1 MTRIFLYRQGSA
13 DDLVHGE
20 SEARFL
26 ENGDD
31 RFGEPWNCFEEQLLK
46 GNLRYVL
53 RNLLVGDAAYAIK
66 NKHPKRNILGRKAV
80 NQSTVVAATAVN
92 QSNAVNSRFFN
103 ISEIISKTYSIFPT
117 SISFDFGLGDPLP
130 SLVIKYRNWLLC
142 DVIIT

>member
-1 MTRIFLYRQGSA
+1 MTRIFLYRQGSPDYLVYGWLGISESW
-13 DDLVHGE
+13 DDG
-20 SEARFL
+20 
-26 ENGDD
+26 
-31 RFGEPWNCFEEQLLK
+31 FGEPWKCFEEQLLK

-130 SLVIKYRNWLLC
+130 SLVIKYRNWFVN